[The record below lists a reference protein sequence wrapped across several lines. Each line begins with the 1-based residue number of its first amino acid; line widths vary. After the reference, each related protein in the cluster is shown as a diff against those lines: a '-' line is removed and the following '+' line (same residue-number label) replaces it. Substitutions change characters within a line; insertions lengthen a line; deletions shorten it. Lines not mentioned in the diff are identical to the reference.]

1 MGKWFLGLLN
11 VILFFAVG
19 WHTVLGYGFSIKGG
33 RVWGSNFSSHL
44 SSFFP
49 SPLLI
54 SNILSPDLPI
64 ALTADCWSSRPAVT
78 RGWFWVVTIVTLA
91 ASSPTPTP
99 PLNHGKRPC
108 VELFCWLFRWFW
120 NRFSSRCSSSSVRL
134 DDCKFSCSTT
144 LLSLTRIDGF
154 EGTCCVCR
162 IWLKVRPWSSFVC

>member
-49 SPLLI
+49 STLLI

-108 VELFCWLFRWFW
+108 VELFCWLFVDFGVDFRHSVQVSDPMIAIFLAQRHSFRW
-120 NRFSSRCSSSSVRL
+120 L
-134 DDCKFSCSTT
+134 
-144 LLSLTRIDGF
+144 G
-154 EGTCCVCR
+154 
-162 IWLKVRPWSSFVC
+162 